1 MSSEVWIPVFPHEAV
16 KGQTYMNFRI
26 IAVAK
31 QTHFRHKDGQC
42 PVFPYR
48 LLPKGTYQSIL
59 IDTKK
64 PLS

>member
-1 MSSEVWIPVFPHEAV
+1 M
-16 KGQTYMNFRI
+16 TYMNFRI